1 MYCVR
6 SAYEQNVYT
15 LIKYMVQVV
24 DLFCG
29 GGGFSAGAIEAGEN
43 VILAI
48 ELDNKIAKVYS
59 NHFDHSPRI
68 QELGGDIEEITSELK
83 EFGPIHL
90 HGSPPCL
97 KLSQVNQTNRNSEE
111 GLRLVIWYLDLVEIV
126 QPYRWSMEQ
135 VAARSLLDLLTQR
148 GIHFCVVDACDFGVP
163 QHRKR
168 VVAGSECIVS
178 ALKSR
183 AGKGPTVLPRDVL
196 SLPNN
201 CMLTNGTT
209 NQPIKK
215 REGGKS
221 VSIGL
226 RKMAAGEGARGLDTP
241 CHTVWSKPGAIYDS
255 VSDQEV
261 RKLTCREMASLQ
273 GFPATFRLDES
284 VTLSR
289 KCIANAIPPPL
300 ARFIVEAGFTA

>member
-1 MYCVR
+1 MVR
-6 SAYEQNVYT
+6 
-15 LIKYMVQVV
+15 VV

-29 GGGFSAGAIEAGEN
+29 GGGFSAGAVTAGGE

-48 ELDNKIAKVYS
+48 ESDPKVANAYS
-59 NHFDHSPRI
+59 KNFNHSPRI
-68 QELGGDIEEITSELK
+68 QELGGDMKELASELK
-83 EFGPIHL
+83 ELGPIHL
-90 HGSPPCL
+90 HGSPPCI

-111 GLRLVIWYLDLVEIV
+111 GLRLVLWYLDLVEKV
-126 QPYRWSMEQ
+126 RPHRWSMEQ
-135 VAARSLLDLLTQR
+135 VAARPLLDLLTQR

-163 QHRKR
+163 QHRRR

-196 SLPNN
+196 SLPKG

-215 REGGKS
+215 RVNGKY

-226 RKMAAGEGARGLDTP
+226 RPMVAGEGARGLDTP

-255 VSDQEV
+255 VSDLEV

-273 GFPATFRLDES
+273 GFPATFHLDQS

-289 KCIANAIPPPL
+289 RVIANAIPPPL
-300 ARFIVEAGFTA
+300 ARFVVLGNADQCKENTPLIN